1 MFWRLYLGLALVTLT
16 LGVRAENPSA
26 DPYWQNAIVYFLMTD
41 RFHNGDPSNDQQ
53 FNRKQDGAVLRNF
66 MGGDIRGVTQKIEE
80 GYFNELG
87 VDAIWMTPIVEQ
99 IHGVWEEDWGAS
111 YPFHGYWILDW
122 TKPDPNFGTAEDYRQ
137 FVDTAHRHGIR
148 VIADV
153 VLNHTGPKTK
163 IDPAW
168 PSDWIRTQPICGWT
182 DFSGNVDCA
191 IAPSLTDILTDTQQ
205 EVELP
210 DFLIEKWRSEGR
222 LEQELKKLDVFFK
235 RSGLP
240 RYPHN
245 YIIAWL
251 SDWVEQYGIDG
262 FRVDTAK
269 HVEPEIWPIL
279 KTHSAAAFERW
290 KQANPDKKI
299 DDKPF
304 FMMGEVYNFG
314 LLGFNQTVEN
324 TREFDF
330 GDRKVDFY
338 DYGFEALINMG
349 FATHASMP
357 MPELFQRYAK
367 AFNKGAF
374 KNTIAFNYIASH
386 DDGAPYDQ
394 ERSKPYEAATK
405 LLLAPGGVQ
414 IYYGDEIARPLKVEG
429 TVGDAT
435 LRAFM
440 NWEDLKSSD
449 TQALLEYWRVLAKFR
464 QSHPAIGAGVH
475 RELSKEPYSFSRELG
490 ADKVV
495 VVVNPKM
502 EKPSV
507 VVAGVFQDGS
517 TLREVYTGKKVKVK
531 SGEVEIDRPGKI
543 ILLELH

>member
-1 MFWRLYLGLALVTLT
+1 MLWRLYLGIVLATLT
-16 LGVRAENPSA
+16 LNSRAEASSV

-41 RFHNGDPSNDQQ
+41 RFYNGDPSNDVQ
-53 FNRKQDGAVLRNF
+53 FGRKQDGAVLRNF

-80 GYFNELG
+80 GYFNNLG

-99 IHGVWEEDWGAS
+99 IHGVWPEDWGKS

-122 TKPDPNFGTAEDYRQ
+122 TKPDPNFGSEQDYRD
-137 FVDTAHRHGIR
+137 FVDAAHRHGIR

-153 VLNHTGPKTK
+153 VLNHTGPKTQ

-168 PSDWIRTQPICGWT
+168 PNDWIRTQPICDWQ

-191 IAPSLTDILTDTQQ
+191 IAPSLTDILTDTKQ

-210 DFLIEKWRSEGR
+210 DFLIDKWKEEGR
-222 LEQELKKLDVFFK
+222 LEQELNKLDVFFEQTK
-235 RSGLP
+235 LP

-269 HVEPEIWPIL
+269 HVEPEVWPVL
-279 KTHSAAAFERW
+279 KEHSAKAFERW
-290 KQANPDKKI
+290 KRANPGKKI

-314 LLGFNQTVEN
+314 LLGFNQTVESS
-324 TREFDF
+324 REFDF

-338 DYGFEALINMG
+338 DYGFEGLINMG
-349 FATHASMP
+349 FATHASMQ
-357 MPELFQRYAK
+357 MPELFNLYAD

-374 KNTIAFNYIASH
+374 QSSVAFNYIASH
-386 DDGAPYDQ
+386 DDGAPFDQ
-394 ERSKPYEAATK
+394 SRSKPYEAANK
-405 LLLAPGGVQ
+405 LLLAPGAVQ

-435 LRAFM
+435 LREFM
-440 NWEDLKSSD
+440 NWQDLESKE
-449 TQALLEYWRVLAKFR
+449 TQALLKHWQILAKFR
-464 QSHPAIGAGVH
+464 QFHPAVGAGRH
-475 RELSKEPYSFSRELG
+475 RELSREPYSFSRELG
-490 ADKVV
+490 SDKVV
-495 VVVNPKM
+495 VLLNPNANNQVV
-502 EKPSV
+502 S
-507 VVAGVFQDGS
+507 VAGVFEDGS
-517 TLREVYTGKKVKVK
+517 VLRDVYTGKKVVVRSEKV
-531 SGEVEIDRPGKI
+531 EVDQPGKL